1 MSQVKKKKKK
11 TLLMKKNATMGVLGE
26 IPARKHRLQ
35 VNSNA
40 FQRPK
45 NPQQGD
51 FWLFCTLVEWIYT
64 PAAQTVGSSLP
75 LCICSC

>member
-1 MSQVKKKKKK
+1 
-11 TLLMKKNATMGVLGE
+11 MKKNATMGVLGE